1 MKSAEKKKP
10 EDVLDVKDLTEFLDY
25 NKESGVFV
33 WKVKTRNKNI
43 GDVAG
48 NTNWRGYTS
57 IWINGN
63 VYYAH
68 RIAWAICNGE
78 WPPKDVD
85 HINENK
91 SDNRICN
98 LRSASRSENMLNRS
112 KNKNNTSGMKGVSF
126 CKCTGKW
133 RAQLIANGK
142 RVNIGRFQSK
152 EQAMNAYLEK
162 ARELV
167 GDFAKC

>member
-10 EDVLDVKDLTEFLDY
+10 EQMLDVKEISQYLDY
-25 NKESGVFV
+25 SPETGNFI
-33 WKVKTRNKNI
+33 WKVKTKTSNV

-63 VYYAH
+63 QYYAH
-68 RIAWAICNGE
+68 RLAWALHYGS
-78 WPPKDVD
+78 WPNCDVD

-98 LRSASRSENMLNRS
+98 LRQANRS
-112 KNKNNTSGMKGVSF
+112 QNMFNRGRNKNNTSGFKGVIF
-126 CKCTGKW
+126 CKDTGRW
-133 RAQLIANGK
+133 RAQMSIYGK
-142 RVNIGRFQSK
+142 SVNIGRFDTK
-152 EQAMNAYLEK
+152 EDAANAYLEK
-162 ARELV
+162 AKELR
-167 GDFAKC
+167 GEFAKC